1 MSWTTR
7 LFIGFQYLVPQHL
20 ISRAAGWLANTE
32 IDWIKKPFTRW
43 FANHYQ
49 VNLDEALEP
58 DLSAYRTFND
68 FFTRELKPG
77 ARPIAEQSDAIVS
90 PADGVISQ
98 IGTVHNN
105 SLIQAKG
112 REYSVTELLG
122 GDQTAASQ
130 FHGGHYAVIYLSPK
144 DYHRVH
150 MPLSGKL
157 ISMTHVPGDLFSV
170 NEATADN
177 VPRLFARNERAVC
190 LFETDAGPM
199 AVILVGAMIVASIEL
214 SFHGQVTPAPRSVQ
228 TFRYGNTPEICLQ
241 TGEELGRFKLG
252 STAIVLLPEQ
262 TSSWLPQFNS
272 GSPVNMG
279 IQMGQ
284 LTPQE
289 AQET

>member
-32 IDWIKKPFTRW
+32 IDWIKSPFTRW

-49 VNLDEALEP
+49 VNLEEALEP
-58 DLSAYRTFND
+58 NLSAYRTFND

-122 GDQTAASQ
+122 GDQIAASQ

-214 SFHGQVTPAPRSVQ
+214 CFHGQVTPAPRSVQ

-252 STAIVLLPEQ
+252 STAIVLLPKQ

-279 IQMGQ
+279 IQLGQ

-289 AQET
+289 AQKT